1 MTLAKRL
8 LPAVS
13 LILLFLF
20 FASQSAPFRSMDNI
34 TNIVGQNAWLLIASM
49 GMTIVILG
57 GGIDLSAGSVMA
69 FCGVVSVHLMV
80 NMKVPVPIAMLAGI
94 AAGGVAGAINGIL
107 VTKLRIPAF
116 IATLGM
122 LLIARGAALSLSKGV
137 TVDGA
142 PEAFMQFAG
151 GKLLNIPTPLI
162 MTVAIAGLVALA
174 MHFTKFGRYVQAIGS
189 NAEAARVSGVPVH
202 KTLLWTYILGGI
214 FAGFAGLVEAARQGS
229 GNPTSAEG
237 YELDVV
243 TAVVVGGASL
253 SGGEGRVSGTILGVL
268 LVAFL
273 RNGLNLIGVEPFLQ
287 KAYIGA
293 LILAAVAF
301 DQWARRK
308 SAA

>member
-1 MTLAKRL
+1 
-8 LPAVS
+8 
-13 LILLFLF
+13 
-20 FASQSAPFRSMDNI
+20 
-34 TNIVGQNAWLLIASM
+34 
-49 GMTIVILG
+49 
-57 GGIDLSAGSVMA
+57 
-69 FCGVVSVHLMV
+69 
-80 NMKVPVPIAMLAGI
+80 
-94 AAGGVAGAINGIL
+94 
-107 VTKLRIPAF
+107 
-116 IATLGM
+116 
-122 LLIARGAALSLSKGV
+122 
-137 TVDGA
+137 
-142 PEAFMQFAG
+142 
-151 GKLLNIPTPLI
+151 
-162 MTVAIAGLVALA
+162 MTVAIAALVALA

>member
-1 MTLAKRL
+1 
-8 LPAVS
+8 
-13 LILLFLF
+13 
-20 FASQSAPFRSMDNI
+20 
-34 TNIVGQNAWLLIASM
+34 
-49 GMTIVILG
+49 
-57 GGIDLSAGSVMA
+57 
-69 FCGVVSVHLMV
+69 
-80 NMKVPVPIAMLAGI
+80 
-94 AAGGVAGAINGIL
+94 
-107 VTKLRIPAF
+107 
-116 IATLGM
+116 
-122 LLIARGAALSLSKGV
+122 
-137 TVDGA
+137 
-142 PEAFMQFAG
+142 
-151 GKLLNIPTPLI
+151 
-162 MTVAIAGLVALA
+162 
-174 MHFTKFGRYVQAIGS
+174 
-189 NAEAARVSGVPVH
+189 
-202 KTLLWTYILGGI
+202 LLWTYILGGI

>member
-1 MTLAKRL
+1 M
-8 LPAVS
+8 
-13 LILLFLF
+13 
-20 FASQSAPFRSMDNI
+20 
-34 TNIVGQNAWLLIASM
+34 
-49 GMTIVILG
+49 
-57 GGIDLSAGSVMA
+57 
-69 FCGVVSVHLMV
+69 
-80 NMKVPVPIAMLAGI
+80 
-94 AAGGVAGAINGIL
+94 
-107 VTKLRIPAF
+107 
-116 IATLGM
+116 
-122 LLIARGAALSLSKGV
+122 
-137 TVDGA
+137 
-142 PEAFMQFAG
+142 
-151 GKLLNIPTPLI
+151 
-162 MTVAIAGLVALA
+162 
-174 MHFTKFGRYVQAIGS
+174 
-189 NAEAARVSGVPVH
+189 H